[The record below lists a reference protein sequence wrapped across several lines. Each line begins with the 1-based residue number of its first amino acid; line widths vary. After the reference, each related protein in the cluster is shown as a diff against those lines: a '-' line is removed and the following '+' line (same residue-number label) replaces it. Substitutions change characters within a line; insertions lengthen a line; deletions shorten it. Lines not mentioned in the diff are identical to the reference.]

1 MINLLLWAERS
12 RKLRLMAKEISTKN
26 SEETQ
31 KIGESFVKSIKKK
44 NGRKAIIVAL
54 EGDLGGGKTTF
65 AQGLARGLRLKDSIT
80 SPSFVLIKKYQL
92 KEKNCKIENLYHI
105 DCYHLNK
112 SWQLQELGLEEIIND
127 PKNLVVIEWAERVE
141 EILPKDKTVIK
152 FEWVDEN
159 KRKITFNN
167 K

>member
-1 MINLLLWAERS
+1 MI
-12 RKLRLMAKEISTKN
+12 KKIVTK
-26 SEETQ
+26 SAEETQ
-31 KIGESFVKSIKKK
+31 KIGEMTAQKFLKQTSE
-44 NGRKAIIVAL
+44 KAIIVAL

-65 AQGLARGLRLKDSIT
+65 VQGLARGLKVKDSVV

-92 KEKNCKIENLYHI
+92 KEKKGKIENLYHI
-105 DCYHLNK
+105 DCYRLDK
-112 SWQLQELGLEEIIND
+112 SWQLQDLGLEEIISD
-127 PKNLVVIEWAERVE
+127 SKNLVVIEWAERVE

-159 KRKITFNN
+159 KRKITF

>member
-1 MINLLLWAERS
+1 
-12 RKLRLMAKEISTKN
+12 MAKEISTKN

-105 DCYHLNK
+105 DCYRLNK

-159 KRKITFNN
+159 KRKITFN
-167 K
+167 KE

>member
-1 MINLLLWAERS
+1 
-12 RKLRLMAKEISTKN
+12 
-26 SEETQ
+26 
-31 KIGESFVKSIKKK
+31 
-44 NGRKAIIVAL
+44 
-54 EGDLGGGKTTF
+54 
-65 AQGLARGLRLKDSIT
+65 
-80 SPSFVLIKKYQL
+80 
-92 KEKNCKIENLYHI
+92 
-105 DCYHLNK
+105 LNK

>member
-1 MINLLLWAERS
+1 
-12 RKLRLMAKEISTKN
+12 MAKEISTKN

-92 KEKNCKIENLYHI
+92 KEKNCIIENLYHI
-105 DCYHLNK
+105 DCYRLNK